1 MNPLPKSE
9 KAKAKTFAPDTAAHQ
24 NIAEHLGTIAAIR
37 FGLAQAKN
45 GQGRP
50 VDQVFDELENE
61 PLR

>member
-9 KAKAKTFAPDTAAHQ
+9 KAKAKTFAPKTAAHQ
-24 NIAEHLGTIAAIR
+24 NIAEHRDLIACIR
-37 FGLAQAKN
+37 LGLAQARN
-45 GQGRP
+45 NQGRP